1 MDRRP
6 PFPFVGDVFPPTLG
20 AVIQRT
26 VLDGS
31 QPARIVI
38 HDANGDWVVGDG
50 INDPNLPG
58 ASVASHIG
66 HVLDRNTSVASL
78 ADLPL
83 GFVAEREDPGK
94 AWVVSPHLYEVDH

>member
-6 PFPFVGDVFPPTLG
+6 PFPFAGDVFPPTLG

-31 QPARIVI
+31 QPARIVL
-38 HDANGDWVVGDG
+38 HDANGDWAVGDG

-66 HVLDRNTSVASL
+66 HVLERNSSVAGL
-78 ADLPL
+78 AGMPL
-83 GFVAEREDPGK
+83 GFVAERADPGK
-94 AWVVSPHLYEVDH
+94 EWVISPHLHEDDH